1 MQSVDFDQESD
12 VLYVR
17 LADAPVARSVSLDD
31 LRLVDYSADGRVVG
45 VEFIDVSQ
53 GIDLH
58 DVPFARRIERIIGD
72 AGLGLRLFA

>member
-17 LADAPVARSVSLDD
+17 LADAAVARSVSLDD

-45 VEFIDVSQ
+45 VEFIDVSE
-53 GIDLH
+53 GVDLH
-58 DVPFARRIERIIGD
+58 DVPFARKIERIIGD